1 MFVVYLVS
9 PLSVFTSIL
18 VILVILDELCSLSS
32 LVYLDSLDKL
42 VKLVKHSVIMIGKHR
57 LYINVITMSES
68 SRQGYTLSI

>member
-42 VKLVKHSVIMIGKHR
+42 VKHSVIMIGKHR